1 MEEGAHLP
9 GTVFTES
16 NRSTHETVLTCHMPP
31 RAAKRASLKRN
42 QTSALGPHGR
52 PAVVPILPLLRGKPL
67 QPSRVESRGRLPSRP
82 LLSSRVARSYGLFPC
97 GVFRVHRVPPWQ
109 PTALQGKSR
118 PRSPDGSDA
127 ASAFFQTPPS
137 EPILQMGPSDS
148 GQTSVNTQI
157 RARDSPLRSFGDLEL
172 CDTTEPPQRALP

>member
-16 NRSTHETVLTCHMPP
+16 NRSTHETALTCHMPP
-31 RAAKRASLKRN
+31 RAAKRALLKRN
-42 QTSALGPHGR
+42 QTSALCPPGR

-67 QPSRVESRGRLPSRP
+67 QPSPGGISGSSPIPPSPFIPRRQVLRPLPLRCIPSPPASRPGSPQPSRGRAALGPRT
-82 LLSSRVARSYGLFPC
+82 VAMP
-97 GVFRVHRVPPWQ
+97 
-109 PTALQGKSR
+109 R
-118 PRSPDGSDA
+118 PRSSELHPRN
-127 ASAFFQTPPS
+127 PS
-137 EPILQMGPSDS
+137 SNRSSDS